1 MANREVVWVSSRKAG
16 EERAANPMLAAAP
29 LDTRYLPHWRKTSLP
44 MPRRASRSPPTDSTP
59 ICTARRRTARIWSP

>member
-29 LDTRYLPHWRKTSLP
+29 LDTCYLPRSRKTSLP
-44 MPRRASRSPPTDSTP
+44 MPRRASTP